1 MTSPELRICLV
12 GFGSIARTHAS
23 ALAALPSVRALPF
36 RPVLA
41 AIVSDRPADVAADAA
56 LLGARVLTLD
66 EALADASLDV
76 FDVTTRNVRHLDQA
90 GAILRAGQ
98 PLYLEKPIGRM
109 PEEADALAA
118 LAAASAAPSQVG
130 LVIRYAAAVV
140 EARALLRAGVIGEL
154 RQARLGLFHG
164 SYLDPA
170 RPISWRLQ
178 ADQAGGGA
186 MLDLG
191 LHLVDLLRFLFGE
204 PELLAARHATFL
216 VDRPDGTGG
225 RRPVD
230 VDDWAWAEVRL
241 PGGGRATV
249 EASRISLGSEGGPL
263 ELYGSEGSLVA
274 DLEDGRPPRL
284 HRFDGREAEFRGRA
298 AADPEL
304 RAARGLRPPARLT
317 LGPFVDGH
325 AAALHHFLLRV
336 LGGDPIPGFAPT
348 LADSAAAERLVAATT
363 AAPD

>member
-1 MTSPELRICLV
+1 MTPPELRLCLV

-41 AIVSDRPADVAADAA
+41 AIVSERPDDVAADAA

-66 EALADASLDV
+66 AALADNGLDA

-90 GAILRAGQ
+90 GPILRAGR
-98 PLYLEKPIGRM
+98 PLYLEKPIGRT
-109 PEEADALAA
+109 PEEANALAA
-118 LAAASAAPSQVG
+118 LAAASVAPSQAGLTTRYSVG
-130 LVIRYAAAVV
+130 AA
-140 EARALLRAGVIGEL
+140 ETRSLLRAGAIGEL

-216 VDRPDGTGG
+216 ADRPDGAGG
-225 RRPVD
+225 RRSVD

-241 PGGGRATV
+241 PGGARATV
-249 EASRISLGSEGGPL
+249 EASRISYGAEGEPL

-274 DLEDGRPPRL
+274 DLTTGHSPRL
-284 HRFDGREAEFRGRA
+284 HRFDGREAEFRGRM

-304 RAARGLRPPARLT
+304 RQIRELRPPTRLT
-317 LGPFVDGH
+317 LGPFVDSK

-336 LGGDPIPGFAPT
+336 MGTDPQPGLAPT
-348 LADSAAAERLVAATT
+348 LADSAAAERIVAAIATS
-363 AAPD
+363 PD

>member
-1 MTSPELRICLV
+1 MTPPELRICLV

-23 ALAALPSVRALPF
+23 AMAALPSVRTLPF

-41 AIVSDRPADVAADAA
+41 AIVTDRPADIAADAT
-56 LLGARVLTLD
+56 LLGARILTLD
-66 EALADASLDV
+66 EALADTSLDV
-76 FDVTTRNVRHLDQA
+76 FDVTTRNARHLDQA
-90 GAILRAGQ
+90 GAILRAGH
-98 PLYLEKPIGRM
+98 PLYLEKPIGRT
-109 PEEADALAA
+109 PDEADALAA
-118 LAAASAAPSQVG
+118 LAAASAAPSQAG
-130 LVIRYAAAVV
+130 LVTRYSAAVA
-140 EARALLRAGVIGEL
+140 EARSLLRTGAIGEL
-154 RQARLGLFHG
+154 RQGRVGLFHG

-170 RPISWRLQ
+170 RPTSWRLQ

-204 PELLAARHATFL
+204 PVLLAARHATFL
-216 VDRPDGTGG
+216 ADRSDGSGG

-230 VDDWAWAEVRL
+230 VDDWAWAEVSL

-249 EASRISLGSEGGPL
+249 EASRISLGAEGGPL

-284 HRFDGREAEFRGRA
+284 HRFDGREAEFRRRA
-298 AADPEL
+298 AAESEL
-304 RAARGLRPPARLT
+304 RAVRDLLPPARLT

-325 AAALHHFLLRV
+325 AAALLHFLLRV
-336 LGGDPIPGFAPT
+336 LGDDPVPGFAPT
-348 LADSAAAERLVAATT
+348 LADSAAAERLVAAIT